1 MENQTKKKQ
10 LKYYNL
16 SEVEKFLAEYEQW
29 YHNQQVAQTLD
40 DDGDSGSNPGTPP
53 PPPPGSQP

>member
-16 SEVEKFLAEYEQW
+16 SEVEAFLAQYEKW
-29 YHNQQVAQTLD
+29 YAEQQGAQTQD